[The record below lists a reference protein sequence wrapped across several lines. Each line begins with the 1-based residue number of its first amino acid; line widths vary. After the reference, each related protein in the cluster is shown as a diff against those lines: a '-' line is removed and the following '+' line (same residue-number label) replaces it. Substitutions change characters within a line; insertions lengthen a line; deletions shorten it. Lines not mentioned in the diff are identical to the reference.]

1 MKNVE
6 LWVRTEGVRGVIVWG
21 YSLSTPHPKTLY
33 AAVVPEQGWPQK
45 PVASLSEIAEVIW
58 NGMQNLTPSGTDSKT
73 IKPN

>member
-45 PVASLSEIAEVIW
+45 PVASLSEIAEVI
-58 NGMQNLTPSGTDSKT
+58 
-73 IKPN
+73 